1 VVVSSSNNITTAGS
15 SSSSSVVNTFRQ
27 RLFFNSSSSCCCT
40 LLRSIY
46 HSLHHRIS
54 NDRNLYILSTVIILL
69 PCLTFYI
76 CRVVRHLTTPFDND
90 NKDSNSSNSSNYNHK
105 ELANDFGKLSAASLS
120 FLLLPISKYSN
131 LLLGIGGGNGEVH
144 IVRMHIY
151 AGYLALLG
159 GILHGLYYIWIW
171 IEVDEY
177 TSLDDVFPLMLS
189 SVSGSSSNREM
200 HEGHDHDHNDT
211 SDESSSSSCF
221 VKDYNKQCHTKF
233 VNLSGIINGISFLLL
248 GLTSLWY
255 IRRHYYIVFYYV
267 HIVLSSSML
276 LITLLLHYNK
286 MIWYIGPSILCYIGC
301 NVPVYI
307 EGMYKSLVVGG
318 GGGVCVSKVCC
329 IPDSRGCVELTIV
342 RNDNDGG
349 GGGCD
354 DDDAIGKY
362 VRLTVPEISSKSH
375 PFTAFCDPN
384 HHHQQQQ
391 QHFKILFRPI
401 GKFTTQ
407 LSKRLESLVTSPELT
422 PSEYTLHSSSRTD
435 ATAAATT
442 TTRLP
447 PKMLING
454 VSTSSN
460 LVRQS
465 MKHDHMIIVAG
476 GVGIVP
482 YINLIS
488 SLYKN
493 GMMRKIGKS
502 GGGGQQRRSSYELD
516 DDDDDDHDHDHD
528 DSMEYF
534 DNNGEDGAV
543 EEEQSHIQKT
553 RRVDIHWISRDEGLI
568 RHIVDNY
575 LSFYCHDGS
584 NSNTLSITISIH
596 HTNESSALSISNLDE
611 PATTETTLTQYM
623 APSESTTSL
632 ASPTSLY
639 EGNKR
644 SLLHNVLPT
653 LVFASIAFGGL
664 WIINYC
670 YENIQDKHVMETRPI
685 SVIGIIIWSVV
696 VSIASLA
703 LVKMT
708 ETFSR
713 VVAYTKLDNGVG
725 VEEMDNGN
733 GEIECGEMPHE
744 SVSSSDDN
752 MSIDHDDGEAQRE
765 GGVGLKNGECHEHQL
780 AVPIAHLQGRPDLRA
795 MFRSAIERSQDEEE
809 TNLGVF
815 ICGPSMLTD
824 AVSKAIKNS
833 QEQRGCVHNEP
844 RVYIYQE
851 MFEL

>member
-1 VVVSSSNNITTAGS
+1 
-15 SSSSSVVNTFRQ
+15 
-27 RLFFNSSSSCCCT
+27 
-40 LLRSIY
+40 
-46 HSLHHRIS
+46 
-54 NDRNLYILSTVIILL
+54 
-69 PCLTFYI
+69 
-76 CRVVRHLTTPFDND
+76 
-90 NKDSNSSNSSNYNHK
+90 
-105 ELANDFGKLSAASLS
+105 
-120 FLLLPISKYSN
+120 
-131 LLLGIGGGNGEVH
+131 
-144 IVRMHIY
+144 
-151 AGYLALLG
+151 
-159 GILHGLYYIWIW
+159 
-171 IEVDEY
+171 
-177 TSLDDVFPLMLS
+177 
-189 SVSGSSSNREM
+189 
-200 HEGHDHDHNDT
+200 
-211 SDESSSSSCF
+211 
-221 VKDYNKQCHTKF
+221 
-233 VNLSGIINGISFLLL
+233 
-248 GLTSLWY
+248 
-255 IRRHYYIVFYYV
+255 
-267 HIVLSSSML
+267 
-276 LITLLLHYNK
+276 
-286 MIWYIGPSILCYIGC
+286 
-301 NVPVYI
+301 
-307 EGMYKSLVVGG
+307 MYKSLVRG

-342 RNDNDGG
+342 RNDDHGG
-349 GGGCD
+349 GD
-354 DDDAIGKY
+354 DSDDDAMIGKY

-391 QHFKILFRPI
+391 HLKILFRPI

-407 LSKRLESLVTSPELT
+407 LSKRLELLVTSPELT

-435 ATAAATT
+435 AAAAAT

-460 LVRQS
+460 LVAQS

-493 GMMRKIGKS
+493 GMS

-516 DDDDDDHDHDHD
+516 DDHDDDG
-528 DSMEYF
+528 MEYF

-543 EEEQSHIQKT
+543 DEEQSRIQRT

-575 LSFYCHDGS
+575 LSFFYRRDGN
-584 NSNTLSITISIH
+584 NSNTLLITISVH
-596 HTNESSALSISNLDE
+596 HTNESSALSTSNMDE

-623 APSESTTSL
+623 APSESITSL

-644 SLLHNVLPT
+644 SLLQNVLPT
-653 LVFASIAFGGL
+653 LVFASIVFGGP

-696 VSIASLA
+696 VSIASLV

-733 GEIECGEMPHE
+733 GEIECGEMPRDATTDE

-765 GGVGLKNGECHEHQL
+765 GGVGLKNGECREHQL

-795 MFRSAIERSQDEEE
+795 MFRSAIERAQDEEE

-833 QEQRGCVHNEP
+833 QEQRGCGHNEP

>member
-1 VVVSSSNNITTAGS
+1 
-15 SSSSSVVNTFRQ
+15 
-27 RLFFNSSSSCCCT
+27 
-40 LLRSIY
+40 
-46 HSLHHRIS
+46 
-54 NDRNLYILSTVIILL
+54 
-69 PCLTFYI
+69 
-76 CRVVRHLTTPFDND
+76 
-90 NKDSNSSNSSNYNHK
+90 
-105 ELANDFGKLSAASLS
+105 
-120 FLLLPISKYSN
+120 
-131 LLLGIGGGNGEVH
+131 
-144 IVRMHIY
+144 
-151 AGYLALLG
+151 
-159 GILHGLYYIWIW
+159 
-171 IEVDEY
+171 
-177 TSLDDVFPLMLS
+177 
-189 SVSGSSSNREM
+189 
-200 HEGHDHDHNDT
+200 
-211 SDESSSSSCF
+211 
-221 VKDYNKQCHTKF
+221 
-233 VNLSGIINGISFLLL
+233 
-248 GLTSLWY
+248 
-255 IRRHYYIVFYYV
+255 
-267 HIVLSSSML
+267 
-276 LITLLLHYNK
+276 
-286 MIWYIGPSILCYIGC
+286 
-301 NVPVYI
+301 
-307 EGMYKSLVVGG
+307 
-318 GGGVCVSKVCC
+318 
-329 IPDSRGCVELTIV
+329 
-342 RNDNDGG
+342 
-349 GGGCD
+349 
-354 DDDAIGKY
+354 
-362 VRLTVPEISSKSH
+362 
-375 PFTAFCDPN
+375 
-384 HHHQQQQ
+384 
-391 QHFKILFRPI
+391 
-401 GKFTTQ
+401 
-407 LSKRLESLVTSPELT
+407 
-422 PSEYTLHSSSRTD
+422 
-435 ATAAATT
+435 
-442 TTRLP
+442 
-447 PKMLING
+447 
-454 VSTSSN
+454 
-460 LVRQS
+460 

-493 GMMRKIGKS
+493 NGMRKNGKS

-516 DDDDDDHDHDHD
+516 DVRDDGG
-528 DSMEYF
+528 MEYF
-534 DNNGEDGAV
+534 DNNDEDGAV

-575 LSFYCHDGS
+575 LSFYRRDGS
-584 NSNTLSITISIH
+584 NSNTLLITISIH
-596 HTNESSALSISNLDE
+596 HTNNESSALSTSNINEDTTS
-611 PATTETTLTQYM
+611 ATTETILTQYM
-623 APSESTTSL
+623 GPSEITTSL

-733 GEIECGEMPHE
+733 GEIECGEMPRDATTDE

-765 GGVGLKNGECHEHQL
+765 GGVGLKNGERREHQL

-795 MFRSAIERSQDEEE
+795 MFRSAIERAQDEEE

-833 QEQRGCVHNEP
+833 QEQRGCGHNEP